1 MKKSDFLRLSGNV
14 FSENQEDQN
23 VADIFLSFLN
33 FFL

>member
-14 FSENQEDQN
+14 FSENQEGKN